1 MIADGLLAI
10 ISSELGKPYAVSIG
24 TYVVSNCSNEKHP
37 EKLAETIELLA
48 NAMPGI
54 REDIM
59 TLAQQLEHRGL
70 QQGLQQTAQKMLKK
84 GIPLDEI
91 EEITGIPRKKLT
103 ETIKSP

>member
-1 MIADGLLAI
+1 MSIIGLK
-10 ISSELGKPYAVSIG
+10 LGKPYAVSIG

-37 EKLAETIELLA
+37 EKLTETIELLA

-70 QQGLQQTAQKMLKK
+70 QQGLQQGEHNKAFEIAKRMLEAKIDLEAIK
-84 GIPLDEI
+84 NCTGLSDQEI
-91 EEITGIPRKKLT
+91 SRL
-103 ETIKSP
+103 

>member
-1 MIADGLLAI
+1 MSIIGLK
-10 ISSELGKPYAVSIG
+10 LGKPYAVSIG

-37 EKLAETIELLA
+37 EKLTETIELLA

-70 QQGLQQTAQKMLKK
+70 QQGEHNKAFEIAKRMLEAKIDLEAIK
-84 GIPLDEI
+84 NCTGLSDQEI
-91 EEITGIPRKKLT
+91 SRL
-103 ETIKSP
+103 